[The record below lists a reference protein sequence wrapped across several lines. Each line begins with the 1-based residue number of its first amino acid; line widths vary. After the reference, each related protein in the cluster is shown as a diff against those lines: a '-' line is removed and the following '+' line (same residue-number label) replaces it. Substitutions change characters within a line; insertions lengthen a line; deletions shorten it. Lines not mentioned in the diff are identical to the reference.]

1 MNAAKTLHQH
11 AHADT
16 TAAHPKNRRRGERA
30 RGALY
35 YAMPWNLKRE
45 INALGYGFSAG
56 RIALIYAAIAAIM
69 VTAGIAFKLPPA
81 WILPLILAGLWFAPA
96 LVRNTYKNRYE
107 RQRFADVNVYIEQM
121 LYAVKNSQ
129 KILTALEDVRVL
141 FPRGSAMREAIDQ
154 AISVI
159 TDPTSPTRHGNAEE
173 RALAAIEERYP
184 NDYVK
189 SLHRFMLK
197 VEAIGGDFD
206 SSISLLLDN
215 RAMWETRVYKLQ
227 DQRRQKR
234 SQILGSVIAS
244 LLLCLVML
252 YILPAQADISGM
264 LPVRIANVA
273 MIVVFTRIYLAA
285 DTKLSSDLLRSKSY
299 QDDEKLLRD
308 YERYLAYDPRKGLR
322 ASLLYATL
330 PALLIAAGLLI
341 AHNTWVIAAGAVL
354 LPLALA
360 QHSLGHRLLGK
371 RLHREIS
378 VAFPQWLMELALL
391 LQSEGSVQTAIFAT
405 IDTALPV
412 LRPELS
418 KLRDRLIADPASP
431 DPFLRFFEDFHMPEI
446 TTSMQML
453 YSLSIGS
460 GGDAD
465 EQIPNIVKRNNTIL
479 DRAEEMRND
488 ASLSGLYTL
497 FLLPVLLGGVV
508 LMVDMTAFLLSF
520 MSNLGI

>member
-1 MNAAKTLHQH
+1 MN
-11 AHADT
+11 ADT
-16 TAAHPKNRRRGERA
+16 TTAHPKNRRRGGKA
-30 RGALY
+30 RSALY

-45 INALGYGFSAG
+45 ISILGYGFSAG
-56 RIALIYAAIAAIM
+56 RIALIYAGIAAII
-69 VTAGIAFKLPPA
+69 VGAGIAFKLPPA
-81 WILPLILAGLWFAPA
+81 WILPLVLAGLWFAPA

-107 RQRFADVNVYIEQM
+107 RQRFADVNVYIEQT
-121 LYAVKNSQ
+121 LYAFKNSQ
-129 KILTALEDVRVL
+129 KVLTALEDVKVL
-141 FPRGSAMREAIDQ
+141 FPQGAMREAIDQ

-159 TDPTSPTRHGNAEE
+159 TDPASPTRHDNAEE
-173 RALAAIEERYP
+173 KALAVIEERYP

-197 VEAIGGDFD
+197 VEGIGGDFD

-215 RAMWETRVYKLQ
+215 RAMWENRVYKLQ

-234 SQILGSVIAS
+234 SQILGSVLAS

-273 MIVVFTRIYLAA
+273 MIIVFVRIYLAA

-308 YERYLAYDPRKGLR
+308 YQRFITYDSHREMRKSLAW
-322 ASLLYATL
+322 AIL
-330 PALLIAAGLLI
+330 PVIVIAAGALI
-341 AHNTWVIAAGAVL
+341 VHNTWVIAAGAVL
-354 LPLALA
+354 LPLMLA

-405 IDTALPV
+405 IDTALPI
-412 LRPELS
+412 LRPELVE
-418 KLRDRLIADPASP
+418 LRDRLIADPASP
-431 DPFLRFFEDFHMPEI
+431 EPFLRFFEDFHMPEI

-479 DRAEEMRND
+479 DRAEEMRNND
-488 ASLSGLYTL
+488 SLSGLYTL

-508 LMVDMTAFLLSF
+508 LMVDMTMFLLAF